1 MGWLVWVV
9 LVGAGGLLLVWMFQR
24 SLIYF
29 PLTQV
34 PPPGEVG
41 LAGAETVTF
50 STEDGLALAG
60 WFVPSAQD
68 PATGTVIVFNGN
80 AGNRAH
86 RAPLAAA
93 LRNHGY
99 QVLLFDYRGYGG
111 NEGTPTESGLL
122 ADARAARA
130 YLLGRADVDASRLA
144 YFGESL
150 GAAVAI
156 ALAAEHEPSALVLRS
171 PFTSLVDVGRTHY
184 PFLPVGLLLRDR
196 FPSLDAI
203 GALSCPVLVIAA
215 DRDRV
220 VPIVQ
225 SRRLYEAVRAPKD
238 LLVIAGADHNDVDLG
253 AGSEMLARVAR
264 FLSGV
269 RPPQPGAAGLESGQ
283 PQG

>member
-9 LVGAGGLLLVWMFQR
+9 LLGGGSLLLVWTIQR

-29 PLTQV
+29 PLAQV
-34 PPPGEVG
+34 PPPDEVG
-41 LAGAETVTF
+41 LTAAETVTF
-50 STEDGLALAG
+50 FTEDNLALAG
-60 WFVPSAQD
+60 WFVPSA
-68 PATGTVIVFNGN
+68 AVAAAGTVIVFNGN

-86 RAPLAAA
+86 RAALAAA
-93 LRNHGY
+93 LRDHGY

-111 NEGTPTESGLL
+111 NEGTPTESGLV

-130 YLLGRADVDASRLA
+130 YVLGRTDVDASRLA

-156 ALAAEHEPSALVLRS
+156 ALAAEHEPAAVVLRS

-184 PFLPVGLLLRDR
+184 PFLPVRLLLRDR
-196 FPSLDAI
+196 FPSIDAI
-203 GALSCPVLVIAA
+203 GALSCPVLVIAG

-220 VPIVQ
+220 VPLAQ

-238 LLVIAGADHNDVDLG
+238 LLIIAGADHNDIELG
-253 AGSEMLARVAR
+253 AGSETLAAVDR
-264 FLSGV
+264 FLSAV
-269 RPPQPGAAGLESGQ
+269 RPPQPGSGLESGRS
-283 PQG
+283 QG